1 MPNWPAVKLLDMVVG
16 IDIHAVVGVPVTPY
30 FGPIFLW
37 HSPKFPKADVLI
49 NGMPACSVGAMGYS
63 VHIPQGIPVPPTPT
77 NVAYWKRYL
86 TNVAMG
92 LVLMG
97 LTTLANIAIAGIATA
112 DKIAGVA
119 KLDFTLT
126 EGTPNTRAW
135 DASDLTSEASV
146 TSAGNIQLDTT
157 DTTGEVLLVLWLDI
171 TE

>member
-1 MPNWPAVKLLDMVVG
+1 MVSRGAPVAEQVDG
-16 IDIHAVVGVPVTPY
+16 ILNNQVLKFTVV
-30 FGPIFLW
+30 
-37 HSPKFPKADVLI
+37 
-49 NGMPACSVGAMGYS
+49 NGAAANS
-63 VHIPQGIPVPPTPT
+63 
-77 NVAYWKRYL
+77 
-86 TNVAMG
+86 
-92 LVLMG
+92 
-97 LTTLANIAIAGIATA
+97 NIAITGIATA
-112 DKIAGVA
+112 DKIVGVA

>member
-1 MPNWPAVKLLDMVVG
+1 MVSRGAPVAEQIDG
-16 IDIHAVVGVPVTPY
+16 ILNNQVLKFTVV
-30 FGPIFLW
+30 
-37 HSPKFPKADVLI
+37 
-49 NGMPACSVGAMGYS
+49 NGAAANS
-63 VHIPQGIPVPPTPT
+63 
-77 NVAYWKRYL
+77 
-86 TNVAMG
+86 
-92 LVLMG
+92 
-97 LTTLANIAIAGIATA
+97 NIAITGIATA
-112 DKIAGVA
+112 DKIVGVA